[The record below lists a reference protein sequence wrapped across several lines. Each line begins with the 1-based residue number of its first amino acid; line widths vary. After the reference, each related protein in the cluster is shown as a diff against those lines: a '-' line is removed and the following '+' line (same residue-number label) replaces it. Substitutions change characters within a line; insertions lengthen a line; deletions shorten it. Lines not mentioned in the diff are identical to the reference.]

1 MITKL
6 EKELMKAM
14 VYDVRKDTSY
24 TFLSTKTANSVK
36 ISKSLTKILDGY
48 TRLYNRL
55 NKTNVGKSA
64 YLHILV
70 KKFRDEQPA
79 IFKQEN
85 VDMKLFDDDVLPAI
99 QIVKKILQQYVS
111 ETITG
116 TNSVIIAIIT
126 YRLVRDYEIA
136 TGLPVEDYRDL
147 EFKSG
152 GDLEPEVQTTDP
164 APEVPVP
171 VPVAP
176 VPFLPELTPEDEQ
189 ELEDDLEKTGK
200 DEKEISIDDLFEET
214 DIDLVRREK

>member
-1 MITKL
+1 MITEM
-6 EKELMKAM
+6 EKKIIRAS
-14 VYDVRKDTSY
+14 VWSVKRDTSNF
-24 TFLSTKTANSVK
+24 FLSTKTANSVRV
-36 ISKSLTKILDGY
+36 SQSLNKILEGH
-48 TRLYNRL
+48 TSLYNRL
-55 NKTNVGKSA
+55 NKTKLGKSA
-64 YLHILV
+64 YIKLLLD
-70 KKFRDEQPA
+70 KFRDEQQS

-85 VDMKLFDDDVLPAI
+85 VDMKKFDSDVLVAI
-99 QIVKKILQQYVS
+99 QITKKILQQYVD
-111 ETITG
+111 ENITG
-116 TNSVIIAIIT
+116 TNSLIIAMLM
-126 YRLVRDYEIA
+126 YRLMRDYEI
-136 TGLPVEDYRDL
+136 TKGLPMEDYRDL

>member
-1 MITKL
+1 
-6 EKELMKAM
+6 
-14 VYDVRKDTSY
+14 
-24 TFLSTKTANSVK
+24 
-36 ISKSLTKILDGY
+36 
-48 TRLYNRL
+48 
-55 NKTNVGKSA
+55 
-64 YLHILV
+64 
-70 KKFRDEQPA
+70 
-79 IFKQEN
+79 
-85 VDMKLFDDDVLPAI
+85 
-99 QIVKKILQQYVS
+99 
-111 ETITG
+111 
-116 TNSVIIAIIT
+116 
-126 YRLVRDYEIA
+126 
-136 TGLPVEDYRDL
+136 L